1 MTRITEL
8 DCVVIGNLVN
18 THTHIPAPGVGA
30 IGTAVA
36 DSSRYVVSQQSPWSA
51 GAFSRDDMFRDQR
64 GRGLTGQSV
73 GPFGDAT
80 MTTVMSTNCVDFYW
94 IGF

>member
-18 THTHIPAPGVGA
+18 THTHTHTHIPAPGVGA

-36 DSSRYVVSQQSPWSA
+36 DSSRYVVSQQSQWSA
-51 GAFSRDDMFRDQR
+51 GSFRVMICFGIR
-64 GRGLTGQSV
+64 GGEDLLGNRWVHLG
-73 GPFGDAT
+73 
-80 MTTVMSTNCVDFYW
+80 M
-94 IGF
+94 